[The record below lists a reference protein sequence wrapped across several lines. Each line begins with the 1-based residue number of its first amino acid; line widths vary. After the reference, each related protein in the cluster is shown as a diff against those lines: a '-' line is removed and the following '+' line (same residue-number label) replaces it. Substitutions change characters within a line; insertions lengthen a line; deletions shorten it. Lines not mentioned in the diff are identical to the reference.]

1 MQSYNPIDYTF
12 AFQIPKRRVF
22 DMLQNNEFAI
32 YMDEQRFRS
41 FLEINNQTRNQIQY
55 MILSHERYI
64 LNNISQK
71 ERNTIRLWTN
81 PEICSALQGVLRGYI
96 QANSTNLERLKAV
109 VEMTNHDIF
118 SRGKYIREQIQHLPT
133 QAQKEQSVR
142 DLIKYILDEFIMTL
156 ATTIYLA
163 PRIQMNFF
171 TFRGIHGNT
180 VQRYTNL
187 LANDIILE
195 RGFTSVKQYNMQKVT
210 DRIHHHI

>member
-1 MQSYNPIDYTF
+1 
-12 AFQIPKRRVF
+12 
-22 DMLQNNEFAI
+22 
-32 YMDEQRFRS
+32 
-41 FLEINNQTRNQIQY
+41 
-55 MILSHERYI
+55 
-64 LNNISQK
+64 
-71 ERNTIRLWTN
+71 
-81 PEICSALQGVLRGYI
+81 
-96 QANSTNLERLKAV
+96 
-109 VEMTNHDIF
+109 MTNHDIF

-142 DLIKYILDEFIMTL
+142 DLIKYILDEFVMTL

-195 RGFTSVKQYNMQKVT
+195 RGFTSVTWQPLKAIEYAKGDVRTGSTVIFNVYSSTLIKSCIVHLQCFGKPK
-210 DRIHHHI
+210 